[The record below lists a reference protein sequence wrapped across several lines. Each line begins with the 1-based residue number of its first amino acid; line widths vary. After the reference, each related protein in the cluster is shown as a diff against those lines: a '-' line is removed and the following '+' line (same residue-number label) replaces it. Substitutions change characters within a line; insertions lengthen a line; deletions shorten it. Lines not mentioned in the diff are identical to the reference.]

1 MSGVCPYTIA
11 LRLGTQNPEWLVTLF
26 SCITAEEDPPEPKAF
41 LDPEDEIPVSRK
53 NELQIV
59 HGVTRGEGATT
70 EARTQAQ
77 ARRMRLHLTRGDPGV
92 IQAAKGEGGQEK
104 RLRPGEGSRRGFIF
118 RVGRL

>member
-11 LRLGTQNPEWLVTLF
+11 LRLEIQNQDQNWKEIPECLVTLF

-70 EARTQAQ
+70 EARTQTQ

-92 IQAAKGEGGQEK
+92 IQAAKGESGQEN
-104 RLRPGEGSRRGFIF
+104 
-118 RVGRL
+118 V